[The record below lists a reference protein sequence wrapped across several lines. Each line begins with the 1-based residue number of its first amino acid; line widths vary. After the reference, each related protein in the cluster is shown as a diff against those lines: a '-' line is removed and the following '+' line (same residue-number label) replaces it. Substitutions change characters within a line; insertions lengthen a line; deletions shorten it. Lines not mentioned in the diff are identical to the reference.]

1 MVQSATPWPHRVAG
15 RDVRRWQ
22 AEEMSGSTSFHIP
35 VVDIAAYGH
44 PAATEEDR
52 RSVAL
57 QLDEAARS
65 VGFLQIVG
73 HGVSQD
79 AWDGL
84 GGVIDDFFGL
94 PLEVKKRYVAP
105 KGINRGYTPP
115 KSERLSLSLGVE
127 KAERMNDFFEAFNI
141 GIDAAH
147 HPGLVL
153 DRTAYAPNRW
163 PAEVDDFERRV
174 AAWMSETDAV
184 AHRLLAVFADALGL
198 PPGYFDAFTDHS
210 LNVLRMNHYALPDGE
225 PIALDGDLIGMGEHT
240 DFGIVTLLWADD
252 VPGLQVLAADGTW
265 HDVSPLPGALLIN
278 FGDLMARWTNERWRS
293 TLHRVK
299 PPIVDGT
306 IRRRRSAAFFLDGN
320 HDALIAALPGVVAEG
335 EQPLYSPITVA
346 EHIGAKLSG
355 SRDLQVNTAGT
366 HREAGR
372 VEAALG

>member
-1 MVQSATPWPHRVAG
+1 
-15 RDVRRWQ
+15 
-22 AEEMSGSTSFHIP
+22 MSETAFHVP
-35 VVDIAAYGH
+35 VVDIAPYGD

-52 RSVAL
+52 SRVAR
-57 QLDEAARS
+57 QLDAAATS

-73 HGVSQD
+73 HGVSQE

-94 PLEVKKRYVAP
+94 PLEVKKEYVAP
-105 KGINRGYTPP
+105 KGVNRGYTPP

-127 KAERMNDFFEAFNI
+127 KAERMNDFFEAFNV
-141 GIDAAH
+141 GVAAERY
-147 HPGLVL
+147 PQLEL

-163 PAEVDDFERRV
+163 PGEVDGFEQRV
-174 AAWMSETDAV
+174 EAWMTEADAV
-184 AHRLLAVFADALGL
+184 AHRLLAVFADALSL
-198 PPGYFDAFTDHS
+198 PPGYFDAYTDHS
-210 LNVLRMNHYALPDGE
+210 LNVLRMNNYALPDGE
-225 PIALDGDLIGMGEHT
+225 PIELDGDLIGMGEHT

-252 VPGLQVLAADGTW
+252 VKGLQVLAADGTW

-320 HDALIAALPGVVAEG
+320 HDALITVLPGVVPEG
-335 EQPLYSPITVA
+335 AASHYAPITVA
-346 EHIGAKLSG
+346 EHISAKLSG
-355 SRDLQVNTAGT
+355 SRDLQVNTTGSE
-366 HREAGR
+366 REAER
-372 VEAALG
+372 VAAARG